1 MRTLLNIVWVVFAG
15 FWLALGYLLAGLI
28 CCVLIVTIPWG
39 VACFRIAGYVFW
51 PFGRA
56 IVARPGAGTF
66 SAIGNIIWFAVAGVW
81 LAIGHVT
88 TAAAL
93 AVTIIGLPM
102 AWANLKL
109 IPVTLFPLG
118 KQVVPSSTYFG
129 TVAP

>member
-66 SAIGNIIWFAVAGVW
+66 SAIGNIIWFVAAGVW

>member
-1 MRTLLNIVWVVFAG
+1 MW
-15 FWLALGYLLAGLI
+15 GLVSSR
-28 CCVLIVTIPWG
+28 CTP
-39 VACFRIAGYVFW
+39 ATT
-51 PFGRA
+51 
-56 IVARPGAGTF
+56 TF
-66 SAIGNIIWFAVAGVW
+66 SAPWRFFSHASSRRGFYVENGCAGLW

-118 KQVVPSSTYFG
+118 KQVVPSTTAFG

>member
-1 MRTLLNIVWVVFAG
+1 MRTLLNLIWVVLAG
-15 FWLALGYLLAGLI
+15 FWLALGYLAAGLI

-56 IVARPGAGTF
+56 IVQRPGAGAF
-66 SAIGNIIWFAVAGVW
+66 SAIGNIIWFVVAGVW
-81 LAIGHVT
+81 LAIGHVA

-118 KQVVPSSTYFG
+118 KQVVASTTRFG
-129 TVAP
+129 TIAP